1 MTMTRF
7 APFAF
12 VLSLALLT
20 ACKGRDDVPHADSG
34 DGVAVSRALWGQK
47 LTLNA
52 SGHPQAEISAAGDFT
67 IGGKKVDVSD
77 AQRALLVAYHSE
89 LGGIADA
96 GIATG
101 KEGAKL
107 AGKAVGAAVKGI
119 FSGDPDQIDKEIE
132 AEAKKVEAEAMKI
145 CDRLPGLYKAQQ
157 ELAAALP
164 AFQPYASMDEG
175 DVEDCRNDQT
185 SSHEAGKDVG
195 RAIGQAI
202 KGEDGTAKD
211 AATEA
216 DAAAAEPAKP

>member
-1 MTMTRF
+1 MTRF
-7 APFAF
+7 APLALA
-12 VLSLALLT
+12 LSLVFLAGCSGKDKT
-20 ACKGRDDVPHADSG
+20 PDSG
-34 DGVAVSRALWGQK
+34 NSIEASGALWGQN

-52 SGHPQAEISAAGDFT
+52 TGQPKAEISAKGDF
-67 IGGKKVDVSD
+67 IVGGKKVDVND
-77 AQRALLVAYHSE
+77 AQRALLVAYHRQ

-96 GIATG
+96 GIETG

-119 FSGDPDQIDKEIE
+119 FSGNPDQIDKEIE

-145 CDRLPGLYKAQQ
+145 CDLLPGLYKAQQ

-175 DVEDCRNDQT
+175 DVEDCRTNQND
-185 SSHEAGKDVG
+185 SHEAGEDVG

-202 KGEDGTAKD
+202 KGENGAEKN
-211 AATEA
+211 AASEA